1 VRLDLFN
8 GDAEEVLGKFPDNC
22 IDMSIQSPPYD
33 NLRNYSNTN
42 DQWNFDKFKSIAK
55 QLYSVMKNGSVTVW
69 IVNDA
74 TIDGGRTLTTFK
86 QAIYFQEIG
95 FKVHDVMIWQKPNSA
110 HPSPRNGKRY
120 SGIYEYMLILVK
132 GKKIRQDITLIAD
145 KKNKYFNKGGSWG
158 KLTDRKN
165 GNDELVDMGKGKL
178 KEVPE
183 FSLRNNIWLCNLAN
197 VDPLSKKYKHPAAF
211 SLPLC
216 RDHILSWSVEGDT
229 VLDCFMGGATSG
241 VAALQ
246 NKRNYIGIELLD
258 TYYNDIAKPR
268 LYEYMSD
275 VDVMEEGN
283 YNLFTNLS

>member
-1 VRLDLFN
+1 MRLNLFN

-42 DQWNFDKFKSIAK
+42 EQWNFEKFKSIAR
-55 QLYSVMKNGSVTVW
+55 QLYRVMKDGSVTVW

-74 TIDGGRTLTTFK
+74 TIDGGRTLTTFR

-95 FKVHDVMIWQKPNSA
+95 FKVHDVMIWQKPNAA

-268 LYEYMSD
+268 LNEYMGNG
-275 VDVMEEGN
+275 DVMEDNNFEMFEKGE
-283 YNLFTNLS
+283 